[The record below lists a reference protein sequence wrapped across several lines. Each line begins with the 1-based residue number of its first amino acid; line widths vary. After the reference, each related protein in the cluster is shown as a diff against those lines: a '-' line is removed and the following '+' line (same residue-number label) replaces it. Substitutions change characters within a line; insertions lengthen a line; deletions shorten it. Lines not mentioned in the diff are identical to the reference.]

1 MIKQIV
7 PIVLAS
13 SLLAACATAPSDTPK
28 GAAKFADDPRLG
40 AKVDKICFNR
50 SIDSFSR
57 NDRDTVV
64 VREGPNEHYLI
75 EIRGACINLRHA
87 QTIAFDSSL
96 SCVTRTDALI
106 VSTSAFT
113 LNDPTRGPQ
122 RCRISEI
129 YEWDDDAPLQETT
142 EAAEETVAP

>member
-1 MIKQIV
+1 MFKQIA

-40 AKVDKICFNR
+40 AQVGKICFNR
-50 SIDSFSR
+50 SIDGFSR

-64 VREGPNEHYLI
+64 VREGVNDHYLI
-75 EIRGACINLRHA
+75 EVRGACTNLRHA
-87 QTIAFDSSL
+87 QSIGIDSSL
-96 SCVTRTDALI
+96 SCVTRSDALI

-113 LNDPTRGPQ
+113 LNDPVQ
-122 RCRISEI
+122 RPERCLISAI
-129 YEWDDDAPLQETT
+129 YEWDEDAVLEQST
-142 EAAEETVAP
+142 ELKEETAVP